1 MPGTG
6 RGLTAM
12 PPTFQAIPIFRIFDV
27 EKAKEFYVSFLGYHR
42 EIIAKGYR
50 LMRPGIELAP
60 WNARVMEVID
70 PFGNRLRFNE
80 PVEQGAAP

>member
-1 MPGTG
+1 MREPARARRVPGTG
-6 RGLTAM
+6 RGLT
-12 PPTFQAIPIFRIFDV
+12 
-27 EKAKEFYVSFLGYHR
+27 HR
-42 EIIAKGYR
+42 EITAKGYR